1 MLCANC
7 DGNTPRGPEKEIMNV
22 KEGQTGVDLI

>member
-7 DGNTPRGPEKEIMNV
+7 DGNIPSGPEKGIMNV